1 MHPFRNL
8 LAALPPSL
16 PPSTYTMLKLG
27 KKFWMQTS
35 SVVCGVGGKRG
46 GVGQVW
52 IDKKTHKCK
61 CVSRLLSMIAVTG
74 RLQFLSTFE
83 MINRYPNP
91 RVHLNCN
98 LQLFREKLSEKV
110 HATILKGIVGCFEFT
125 ILQKKKEIWNNDTR
139 GHGRMLASA

>member
-8 LAALPPSL
+8 LEVLS
-16 PPSTYTMLKLG
+16 PSTYTMLKLR

-35 SVVCGVGGKRG
+35 NVVCWVGGAEG
-46 GVGQVW
+46 EGVGQVW

-61 CVSRLLSMIAVTG
+61 CVSSLLSMIAVTG
-74 RLQFLSTFE
+74 RLQFLSMFE

-125 ILQKKKEIWNNDTR
+125 VLQKKKEIWNNGTR
-139 GHGRMLASA
+139 GYGAMLASA